1 MIRYWQTLQPR
12 ERRILA
18 LGGLVL
24 LAATLFLLVIEP
36 ALEQRSQ
43 ARERLADAR
52 AELAWMQAH
61 APEVAA
67 RQEREP
73 GTDPRSRGS
82 GDGRSLI
89 AHVDASARAAGLGE
103 RLARVRPTED
113 GVAVVL
119 EGAPFGE
126 LMRWLGELETDAG
139 ILASRI
145 VLERGARPGRANAD
159 LYLTR
164 EPRE

>member
-1 MIRYWQTLQPR
+1 MIHYWQTLQPR

-24 LAATLFLLVIEP
+24 LAAMLFLLVIEP

-43 ARERLADAR
+43 TRERLADAR
-52 AELAWMQAH
+52 AELAWMQTH

-73 GTDPRSRGS
+73 RTGPRSRDS

-103 RLARVRPTED
+103 QLDRVRPTED
-113 GVAVVL
+113 GVAIVFEAV
-119 EGAPFGE
+119 PFGD

-139 ILASRI
+139 IVPTRI
-145 VLERGARPGRANAD
+145 ALERGARPGRANAD
-159 LYLTR
+159 LHLTR
-164 EPRE
+164 EPRP